1 MDFVVF
7 DGGEV
12 VAFCSFNDT
21 LTAENIAE
29 KLGLKIKARGILQ
42 STKHVDDGGASHE
55 EIYVEFVKME
65 DPALD
70 KDRDAKQSITNRVE
84 AALGINQD
92 SWDL

>member
-12 VAFCSFNDT
+12 VAFCSFDNT

-29 KLGLKIKARGILQ
+29 KLGLRIKARGTLQ
-42 STKHVDDGGASHE
+42 STRHVDDGGASHE
-55 EIYVEFVKME
+55 EIYVEYVKME

-70 KDRDAKQSITNRVE
+70 KDRYARQSITNRVE
-84 AALGINQD
+84 AALGINQE
-92 SWDL
+92 SFCL